1 LTRHLRETAGITLD
15 RVESLITTRLPL
27 PEDALALR
35 MPRTQPVLRVKGV
48 NVCRECGVV
57 QEYAISQF
65 RGDRIQLSMVE
76 PGWASETTVE
86 DPPPD

>member
-1 LTRHLRETAGITLD
+1 MAGITLD

-48 NVCRECGVV
+48 NACRECGVI

-65 RGDRIQLSMVE
+65 RGDRIQLSVAD
-76 PGWASETTVE
+76 PGWTT
-86 DPPPD
+86 DDQPPD